1 MGECNAPPFLPLNN
15 TIMLTRKQQQLLE
28 KQHHIEELKNRQERY
43 TYLGLLSDYQ
53 LHPPSVIQSLSY
65 TKLNPHQH
73 FLFKR
78 VLHGLNMYKKDE
90 IESMHWDKKRRIKK
104 VWRKGQD
111 TINEMKQYV
120 AYVRSQKIFC
130 LFKHSNMG
138 VNLLNEPFEYVPDYQ
153 NKQSL
158 KELGLTYED
167 LIIKFIGNGLL
178 PRNYLSLK
186 SNGHKES
193 IKEDGSN
200 KQRVLK
206 AKT

>member
-138 VNLLNEPFEYVPDYQ
+138 VNLLNEPFE
-153 NKQSL
+153 
-158 KELGLTYED
+158 
-167 LIIKFIGNGLL
+167 
-178 PRNYLSLK
+178 
-186 SNGHKES
+186 
-193 IKEDGSN
+193 
-200 KQRVLK
+200 
-206 AKT
+206 